1 MRLRDWRQHP
11 QVLALE
17 DSLLGR
23 LVTALF
29 RINLRD
35 RALSLAGQAFM
46 ALVPMV
52 IVLATL
58 LTSTD
63 AQAVGDWLIAE
74 YHLTGTAEQAVTSLF
89 SRPPDATSG
98 VGVVGF
104 LVLLMSVNSFAR
116 LVQRTYELAWE
127 LPPRRGGRTLDGIKG
142 ALALLLILGG
152 MAFVSGALN
161 DLIDRP
167 LVVQVL
173 KVLVAVPAWWG
184 MTHLFLGGR
193 VSWTLLLP
201 GAVVAAVG
209 HVLTSLGSSLWMP
222 YLIERNAERYGVI
235 GVAVALISWL
245 LVLAFLV
252 VTSAVVQAQIGPALT
267 PNGGGTRTTHGGLLE
282 STDTTDAFAEAPRPR
297 PSR

>member
-1 MRLRDWRQHP
+1 MRLRDWREHP
-11 QVLALE
+11 RVLALE
-17 DSLLGR
+17 DSLLAR
-23 LVTALF
+23 MVTALF

-58 LTSTD
+58 VTSTD
-63 AQAVGDWLIAE
+63 AQAVGGWLIST
-74 YHLTGTAEQAVTSLF
+74 YQLTGTAEQAVTSLF

-98 VGVVGF
+98 IGVLGF
-104 LVLLMSVNSFAR
+104 LVLLLSVNSFAR

-127 LPPRRGGRTLDGIKG
+127 LPPRRGRRTVDGMRG
-142 ALALLLILGG
+142 ALALLLTLGG
-152 MAFVSGALN
+152 MAYLSGVLS
-161 DLIDRP
+161 DVIDRP
-167 LVVQVL
+167 LVVQL
-173 KVLVAVPAWWG
+173 IKVLVAVPAWWG
-184 MTHLFLGGR
+184 MTHVFLGGR

-222 YLIERNAERYGVI
+222 HLIERNAERYGVI
-235 GVAVALISWL
+235 GVAVALITWL

-252 VTSAVVQAQIGPALT
+252 VTSAVVQAQLGPALT
-267 PNGGGTRTTHGGLLE
+267 RRGGGPPDTGRGLLE
-282 STDTTDAFAEAPRPR
+282 ETDDNDRGR
-297 PSR
+297 